1 MKVDQCQHCTV
12 RGDLDACKVTLCNQH
27 ESWYA
32 VTMQAKIADLE
43 SAEEGAKIAFGDV
56 VDQKHALT
64 KRCESLEASIA
75 AMRDIISTQAV
86 RIAALEADAARMDWI
101 QKNLLCADWEYP
113 QGEKKTQPV
122 ICISW
127 PASVGISGNLRSSID
142 DAMKGGA

>member
-1 MKVDQCQHCTV
+1 MSEQLVK
-12 RGDLDACKVTLCNQH
+12 RLRELSN
-27 ESWYA
+27 A
-32 VTMQAKIADLE
+32 VTRADWNEFSMRIPVEKDRDADL
-43 SAEEGAKIAFGDV
+43 V
-56 VDQKHALT
+56 LLQ
-64 KRCESLEASIA
+64 A
-75 AMRDIISTQAV
+75 ADK
-86 RIAALEADAARMDWI
+86 IAALEADAARMDWI

>member
-1 MKVDQCQHCTV
+1 MSIIKDAPEEIYLVIEGV
-12 RGDLDACKVTLCNQH
+12 EPGDTFKDCHDVTWEAEQINDNDVK
-27 ESWYA
+27 Y
-32 VTMQAKIADLE
+32 IRAD
-43 SAEEGAKIAFGDV
+43 K
-56 VDQKHALT
+56 
-64 KRCESLEASIA
+64 
-75 AMRDIISTQAV
+75 
-86 RIAALEADAARMDWI
+86 IAALEADAARMDWI